1 MTHALQT
8 LWDEQFLGR
17 HGPHNLMTNE
27 MMYSYDDDW
36 DGDDW
41 WGHDAMYHDDSWDDG
56 WGYYDWDE
64 AYYTEPQEPSQPD
77 HLSVEDDVA
86 IKEAQQAE
94 KVAESLLADAQRT
107 WSEAQR
113 ATQALR
119 KDRGF
124 GQHVGPQSHQVPRGP
139 CFICWGP
146 HQARD
151 CPDRS
156 HPASHHSKGYGKRK
170 GKSNYMAEFEEYTNY
185 LISKG
190 KERVR
195 RARMP
200 IGWMLNFGQREIQG

>member
-86 IKEAQQAE
+86 IKEAT
-94 KVAESLLADAQRT
+94 S
-107 WSEAQR
+107 
-113 ATQALR
+113 
-119 KDRGF
+119 
-124 GQHVGPQSHQVPRGP
+124 
-139 CFICWGP
+139 
-146 HQARD
+146 
-151 CPDRS
+151 
-156 HPASHHSKGYGKRK
+156 
-170 GKSNYMAEFEEYTNY
+170 
-185 LISKG
+185 
-190 KERVR
+190 
-195 RARMP
+195 
-200 IGWMLNFGQREIQG
+200 